1 MDNEVNK
8 VKVFLLEWLFKFG
21 REPVKR
27 IVLWDLH
34 DYGAIEPHVKW
45 CMKKGYI
52 NQIRSNTNG
61 QFSHALTN
69 KGLEF
74 LNKGENNEQ

>member
-1 MDNEVNK
+1 MSDAHKVNE
-8 VKVFLLEWLFKFG
+8 FLLEWLFKFG

-34 DYGAIEPHVKW
+34 DYGAIEPHVTW
-45 CMKKGYI
+45 CIGQGYI
-52 NQIRSNTNG
+52 NETRSLLDG
-61 QFSHALTN
+61 RFSHAITD

>member
-1 MDNEVNK
+1 MLDDHKVNE
-8 VKVFLLEWLFKFG
+8 FLLEWLFKFG
-21 REPVKR
+21 CEPVKR

-34 DYGAIEPHVKW
+34 DYAAIEPHVKW
-45 CMKKGYI
+45 CMKKGFI
-52 NQIRSNTNG
+52 SQIRSNTNG